1 MKSRDLNIE
10 LLTISTGNI
19 WKLCGL
25 ELNDILIQQ
34 QLLFIGKDQPTI
46 PERVRAF
53 VLKDLRVNIDKPVVY
68 LLIRNCNS
76 VLLSIFFYFIKV

>member
-1 MKSRDLNIE
+1 LNIE

-34 QLLFIGKDQPTI
+34 QLIFTETDQPTI
-46 PERVRAF
+46 TERVRALWNNCEHFAAWCRNDTDWSEQVGLQQSMCQF
-53 VLKDLRVNIDKPVVY
+53 VVT
-68 LLIRNCNS
+68 
-76 VLLSIFFYFIKV
+76 

>member
-34 QLLFIGKDQPTI
+34 QLIFTEKDQSSIT
-46 PERVRAF
+46 ERVRAF
-53 VLKDLRVNIDKPVVY
+53 VLKDLLVNIDKPVVY
-68 LLIRNCNS
+68 SLIRNCNS
-76 VLLSIFFYFIKV
+76 ILLSIFFYLIKV

>member
-1 MKSRDLNIE
+1 VKSRDLNIE

-34 QLLFIGKDQPTI
+34 QLIFTEKDQSSIT
-46 PERVRAF
+46 ERVRAF
-53 VLKDLRVNIDKPVVY
+53 VLKDLLVNIDKPVVY
-68 LLIRNCNS
+68 SLIRNCNS
-76 VLLSIFFYFIKV
+76 ILLSIFFYLIIV

>member
-34 QLLFIGKDQPTI
+34 QLIFTEKDQSSIT
-46 PERVRAF
+46 ERVRAF
-53 VLKDLRVNIDKPVVY
+53 VLKDLLVNIDKPVVY
-68 LLIRNCNS
+68 SLIRNCNS
-76 VLLSIFFYFIKV
+76 ILLSIFFYLIIV

>member
-10 LLTISTGNI
+10 QLTISTDNI

-25 ELNDILIQQ
+25 ELNDILIEQE
-34 QLLFIGKDQPTI
+34 FIFIRKDRPTI

-53 VLKDLRVNIDKPVVY
+53 VLKDLLVNIDKPIVN

-76 VLLSIFFYFIKV
+76 ILLSDFCYFIKV

>member
-1 MKSRDLNIE
+1 VKSRDLNIE

-34 QLLFIGKDQPTI
+34 QLIFTEKDQSSIT
-46 PERVRAF
+46 ERVRAF
-53 VLKDLRVNIDKPVVY
+53 VLKDLLVNIDKPVVY
-68 LLIRNCNS
+68 SLIRNCNS
-76 VLLSIFFYFIKV
+76 ILLSIFFYFIKV

>member
-25 ELNDILIQQ
+25 ELTDILIQQ
-34 QLLFIGKDQPTI
+34 QLICTEKDQSSIT
-46 PERVRAF
+46 ERVRAF
-53 VLKDLRVNIDKPVVY
+53 VLKDLLVNIDKPVVY

-76 VLLSIFFYFIKV
+76 ILLSIFFNFIKV

>member
-1 MKSRDLNIE
+1 VKSRDLNIE

-34 QLLFIGKDQPTI
+34 QLIFTEKDQSSIT
-46 PERVRAF
+46 ERVRAF
-53 VLKDLRVNIDKPVVY
+53 VLKDLLVNIDKPVVY
-68 LLIRNCNS
+68 SLIRNCNS
-76 VLLSIFFYFIKV
+76 ILLSIFFYLIKV